1 MKNTESIMDMDFTY
15 EGLDFVLQIEYDY
28 DNEKITSVDPGE
40 VLDCEDT
47 ELMCDIFKDSYLE
60 KMKSSSELLEAVEHE
75 LTEIAQDRHDQAC
88 DHAYESAR
96 DERG

>member
-1 MKNTESIMDMDFTY
+1 MDFTY

-28 DNEKITSVDPGE
+28 DNEKI
-40 VLDCEDT
+40 
-47 ELMCDIFKDSYLE
+47 
-60 KMKSSSELLEAVEHE
+60 KSSFELLEAVEHE